1 MKRVLIG
8 MSGGVDSTVSCCL
21 LQEQGYEVVGVTML
35 LEPHASADQSIVRD
49 AAQTCASLGVSHKVI
64 DLRKEFEALVIKPF
78 ASAYAQGL
86 TPNPCV
92 RCNREVKFGLLLN
105 IAQEMQC
112 SHIATGH
119 YARIKKHK
127 GRWGICRG
135 LDRSKDQSYFLSQVS
150 QDALQHIIFPLGE
163 KYKEDVRAY
172 AQAHGLACAARP
184 ESQDVCFAQQQ
195 DYASIVGIYEPSS
208 LQPGPIK
215 DASGEVLGTHKG
227 LAYYTLGQRKG
238 LGVSVGKRVYV
249 QAKDPTSNTLVIGY
263 DEELTRTSLIARH
276 IVWGARTKEDGP
288 FEAEILTCNR
298 GIPHSAK
305 IRPQGD
311 ELLVEVE
318 RGMRAP
324 TPGQYVVAYIDDMI
338 ACGGVIS

>member
-35 LEPHASADQSIVRD
+35 LEPHASADQSIIRD
-49 AAQTCASLGVSHKVI
+49 AARVCATLGVSHKVI
-64 DLRKEFEALVIKPF
+64 DLRKEFEALVMKPF

-92 RCNREVKFGLLLN
+92 RCNRKVKFGLLLN
-105 IAQEMQC
+105 IAHEMQC
-112 SHIATGH
+112 SYIATGH
-119 YARIKKHK
+119 YARITQHN
-127 GRWGICRG
+127 GRWCIARG
-135 LDRSKDQSYFLSQVS
+135 LDRTKDQSYFLSQVP
-150 QDALQHIIFPLGE
+150 QEALQHIIFPLGE
-163 KYKEDVRAY
+163 RYKEDVRAY
-172 AQAHGLACAARP
+172 AQTHGLACATRP
-184 ESQDVCFAQQQ
+184 ESQDVCFAQRQS
-195 DYASIVGIYEPSS
+195 YASVVGIYEPNS

-215 DASGEVLGTHKG
+215 DVFGEVVGTHKG

-238 LGVSVGKRVYV
+238 LGVSIGKRVYV
-249 QAKDPTSNTLVIGY
+249 QAKDPENNALVVGY
-263 DEELTRTSLIARH
+263 DEELTRTSLIASH
-276 IVWGARTKEDGP
+276 VVWGARTKEEGP

-305 IRPQGD
+305 ICPQGD
-311 ELLVEVE
+311 ELLVEVAC
-318 RGMRAP
+318 GMRAP

-338 ACGGVIS
+338 ACSGLIS